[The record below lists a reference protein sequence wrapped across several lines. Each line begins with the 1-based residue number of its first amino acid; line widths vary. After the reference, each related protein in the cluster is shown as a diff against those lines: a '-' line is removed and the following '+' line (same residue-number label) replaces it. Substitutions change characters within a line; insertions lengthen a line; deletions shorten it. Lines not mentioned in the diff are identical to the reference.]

1 MHVFLFRLFWCL
13 ILPTAVIHLQ
23 QSSDGASVHGF
34 KGLSYSQ
41 IAAMVLAATP
51 DGEICHGINF
61 LVVSNHFATKLSS
74 PTHLST
80 LYTAVNEKTSSVQV
94 VSRFMS
100 SLVPVSVYQTL
111 VGPANA
117 YAHGRVWN
125 HAAMQEVIK
134 EFGIVPVTDVGSI
147 SRAVHP
153 VFKALFVVL
162 NGECGVQLWKS
173 QASGKAFRD
182 WYATNPNT
190 YTHLFQVR
198 KLPSPDVKM
207 NRIAILKQ
215 AAQSSKIYTHAT
227 HDIHRR
233 CSM

>member
-1 MHVFLFRLFWCL
+1 MRLAWLACKTQRLVPLSFEVCYQHDVLLGLHFIFRSQCTISFSDYFGASSC
-13 ILPTAVIHLQ
+13 PQPSHTHLQ

-61 LVVSNHFATKLSS
+61 LVVSSHFATKLSS

-100 SLVPVSVYQTL
+100 
-111 VGPANA
+111 
-117 YAHGRVWN
+117 
-125 HAAMQEVIK
+125 
-134 EFGIVPVTDVGSI
+134 VGSN

-162 NGECGVQLWKS
+162 NGECGVSIKYSLCS
-173 QASGKAFRD
+173 L
-182 WYATNPNT
+182 AT
-190 YTHLFQVR
+190 R
-198 KLPSPDVKM
+198 
-207 NRIAILKQ
+207 R
-215 AAQSSKIYTHAT
+215 AQ
-227 HDIHRR
+227 
-233 CSM
+233 C